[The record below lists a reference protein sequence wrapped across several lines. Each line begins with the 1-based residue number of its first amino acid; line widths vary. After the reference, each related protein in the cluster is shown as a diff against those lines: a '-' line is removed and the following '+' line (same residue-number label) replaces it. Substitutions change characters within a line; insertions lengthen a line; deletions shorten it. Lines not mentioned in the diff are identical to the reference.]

1 MTVQLKIN
9 IDDISTTLEIPEVSV
24 IRPYNSKILLSLK
37 RPISSTL
44 TDKDYV
50 TIIVTPDDNLEVIN
64 RGYGILVNRALIERV
79 SL

>member
-1 MTVQLKIN
+1 MIVQIRIN
-9 IDDISTTLEIPEVSV
+9 IDDTSTTVEIPEVSV
-24 IRPYNSKILLSLK
+24 IRPNNGKIQLSLK

-44 TDKDYV
+44 NDKDYV

>member
-24 IRPYNSKILLSLK
+24 IRPYNGKILLSLK

-44 TDKDYV
+44 NDKDYV

-64 RGYGILVNRALIERV
+64 RGYGILVNHALIERV

>member
-1 MTVQLKIN
+1 MTVQLRIN
-9 IDDISTTLEIPEVSV
+9 TDTTSKTIEIPEVSV
-24 IRPYNSKILLSLK
+24 IRPNNGKIQLSLRK
-37 RPISSTL
+37 PISSIL

-50 TIIVTPDDNLEVIN
+50 VAIINPDDNLEVIN